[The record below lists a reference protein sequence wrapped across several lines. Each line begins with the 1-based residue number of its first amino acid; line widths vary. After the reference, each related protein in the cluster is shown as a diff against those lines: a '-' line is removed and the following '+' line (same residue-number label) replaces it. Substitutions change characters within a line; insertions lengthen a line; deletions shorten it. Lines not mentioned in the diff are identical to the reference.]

1 MPNVI
6 FDGACHNKLVT
17 LEGKASAVITPGQV
31 VAVTTSAG
39 STTFAPATY
48 TSGQVVPELWIADK
62 AFLKAGKVNTAYAIN
77 DPVDVRLLSSGE
89 PAFVRCVAG
98 TYNKGT
104 RLYPSATGG
113 TLTATAPATTSIRPV
128 ATVIENAGVLGATGL
143 VRVVAN

>member
-6 FDGACHNKLVT
+6 FDGANHNSLVT
-17 LEGKASAVITPGQV
+17 IEGKASAAISPGH
-31 VAVTTSAG
+31 VAAVATSGGA
-39 STTFAPATY
+39 TTFAPAAY
-48 TSGQVVPELWIADK
+48 TSGQVVPELWVADK
-62 AFLKAGKVNTAYAIN
+62 NFLQAGKVSTAYANGDEMI
-77 DPVDVRLLSSGE
+77 VRLLPAGE
-89 PAFVRCVAG
+89 TAFLRCVAG

-113 TLTATAPATTSIRPV
+113 TLTPTAPATTSIRPV